1 MNILIYIVLT
11 IFLSI
16 NQGNADIYKCIQSA
30 KKYEK
35 IYQLPE
41 NLLVSVALTES
52 GKRLKSGDFVA
63 WPWTI
68 NIKGKGKFF
77 ESKDLVLKY
86 VENYLKKGKK
96 NIDMGCMQ
104 VNYMYHPKA
113 FNNLSLAFDPESNV
127 KWSANLIKN
136 LYEKYGSYR
145 EAVGY
150 YHSYRTSKKNK
161 YSSKVFR
168 TWKDLNKNNIYAHL
182 NTDTKKIVQ
191 LVSSEEKLKIE
202 KVKFNEEQPINK
214 FKKDSKILEH
224 KVIHTKKVNSTYILA
239 RMEKV
244 RFFRN
249 YFLKY

>member
-1 MNILIYIVLT
+1 MRIIICSIIYLFF
-11 IFLSI
+11 FL
-16 NQGNADIYKCIQSA
+16 NQGFAGIYKCIESA

-52 GKRLKSGDFVA
+52 GKKLKGGEFVA

-68 NIKGKGKFF
+68 NMKGKGKFF
-77 ESKDLVLKY
+77 ESKELVLKY
-86 VENYLKKGKK
+86 VENYIKKGKR

-113 FNNLSLAFDPESNV
+113 FNNLSLAFDPDTNV

-136 LYEKYGSYR
+136 LYEKYGSYKD
-145 EAVGY
+145 AVGY
-150 YHSYRTSKKNK
+150 YHSYRTLKKNK
-161 YSSKVFR
+161 YSAKVFN
-168 TWKDLNKNNIYAHL
+168 TWRNLNKNNIYAHL
-182 NTDTKKIVQ
+182 NTNLKQPITS
-191 LVSSEEKLKIE
+191 VSSKENQKNIKTVNHNKKQVI
-202 KVKFNEEQPINK
+202 PK
-214 FKKDSKILEH
+214 FKEEI
-224 KVIHTKKVNSTYILA
+224 KVTEPKKVNSTYILA

-244 RFFRN
+244 RFFRS